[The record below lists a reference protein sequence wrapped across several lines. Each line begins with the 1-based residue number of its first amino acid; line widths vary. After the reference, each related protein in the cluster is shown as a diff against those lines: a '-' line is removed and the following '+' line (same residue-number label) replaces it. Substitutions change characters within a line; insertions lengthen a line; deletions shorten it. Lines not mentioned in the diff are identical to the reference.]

1 MEQPR
6 PMLKLESVKNTCVK
20 RFLGHI
26 VYLTISATF
35 IPLTCYFELFIV
47 QPYVVELFSLKFWIH
62 FSLCT
67 FLFINVVGNMM
78 YGMFTD
84 SSTRKNISLSTNS
97 NSDWKYCKV
106 CDCVMPPRT
115 WHCKICNKCCLK
127 RDHHCY
133 YFANC
138 IGYYNERYY
147 IMFLV
152 YCFIASVY
160 AVVYN
165 VYFLTQF
172 LTGSKFIVFL
182 KIVFPFVSLVI
193 NFGTQS
199 LYVILVFVHITV
211 AFSSG
216 VSTLYDLKLLFIG
229 KTRHENKS
237 SKNNSIYNKG
247 WQSNLIESL
256 GTRWYL
262 TWIIPC
268 IDSPLPGNGVEW
280 ELSNRNE

>member
-6 PMLKLESVKNTCVK
+6 LILKLESVKNTHVK

-26 VYLTISATF
+26 LYLTIAVIL
-35 IPLTCYFELFIV
+35 IPLTCYFELFVV

-62 FSLCT
+62 FTLCT
-67 FLFINVVGNMM
+67 YLFINVVGNMM

-84 SSTRKNISLSTNS
+84 SSTNVVQNVNNS
-97 NSDWKYCKV
+97 NWTYCTV
-106 CDCVMPPRT
+106 CDCMKPPRA

-147 IMFLV
+147 IMFLI
-152 YCFIASVY
+152 YCFMAMVY

-172 LTGSKFIVFL
+172 LTGT
-182 KIVFPFVSLVI
+182 KITVMFKMLFPFIGLIV
-193 NFGTQS
+193 NFGSES
-199 LYVILVFVHITV
+199 LYIILILVHIIV
-211 AFSSG
+211 ASCSG
-216 VSTLYDLKLLFIG
+216 FYIFYHLNLILIG
-229 KTRHENKS
+229 KTTHENRC
-237 SKNNSIYNKG
+237 SKNNSIYDQG
-247 WQSNLIESL
+247 WQLNLIESF

-262 TWIIPC
+262 AWILPC

-280 ELSNRNE
+280 EVNYKNK